1 MPKVLMNAAAERA
14 VLSGMSSYGSES
26 FLEIEDIIDGDC
38 FVLEDN
44 QIIFKCMSKAL
55 VEQESIDIA
64 SILSAANGLGLGD
77 FINNK
82 KSMDHLRAIIN
93 FPIKKEN
100 VKPHA
105 IIIRKLQI
113 GREVQNRAKDI
124 YNEISEITG
133 DESVDEIINL
143 AESSIF
149 ELSSSLSRGENNKPT
164 ELGSNVEEY
173 LLHLEEN
180 PSAMLGIS
188 SGFARYD
195 SSIGGGFRR
204 KCVDLIAARPKV
216 GKSMFG
222 DSVGVHVASKLGIPV
237 LMLDTEMSKE
247 DHLNRVLASI
257 SGVDI
262 NEIATGSYS
271 KDASKKERVYRA
283 AEELKDIP
291 YKYISI
297 AGNPFDQ
304 TVSIMRRWILQEVGF
319 DENGRTNDCLI
330 IYDYLKLMTPDNLS
344 NLQEFQALGFQI
356 TSLHNFCVEYDCA
369 CLSFVQLNRDGITKE
384 STDVVSGSDRL
395 IWLCTSFSI
404 FKKKSDEEVAEDGP
418 EAGNRKLVPI
428 VARHGPGLDDG
439 DYINMSMQG
448 EIAKIGENKT
458 RNELKKRGSRNEDSG
473 FIVDEDD
480 DEEIPFD
487 KD

>member
-55 VEQESIDIA
+55 AEQESIDIA

-77 FINNK
+77 FVSNK

-100 VKPHA
+100 VKQHA

-113 GREVQNRAKDI
+113 GREIQDRAKNI
-124 YNEISEITG
+124 YTDISEISG
-133 DESVDEIINL
+133 DESVDEIISL
-143 AESSIF
+143 AEKSIF
-149 ELSSSLSRGENNKPT
+149 ELSSSLSRSENSKPV

-180 PSAMLGIS
+180 PSSMLGVS
-188 SGFARYD
+188 SGFPRYD

-222 DSVGVHVASKLGIPV
+222 DSVGLHVAGKLGIPV

-257 SGVDI
+257 SGVEI

-271 KDASKKERVYRA
+271 KDPSKKEKVY
-283 AEELKDIP
+283 I
-291 YKYISI
+291 I
-297 AGNPFDQ
+297 
-304 TVSIMRRWILQEVGF
+304 IL
-319 DENGRTNDCLI
+319 I
-330 IYDYLKLMTPDNLS
+330 K
-344 NLQEFQALGFQI
+344 
-356 TSLHNFCVEYDCA
+356 
-369 CLSFVQLNRDGITKE
+369 
-384 STDVVSGSDRL
+384 
-395 IWLCTSFSI
+395 
-404 FKKKSDEEVAEDGP
+404 
-418 EAGNRKLVPI
+418 
-428 VARHGPGLDDG
+428 
-439 DYINMSMQG
+439 
-448 EIAKIGENKT
+448 
-458 RNELKKRGSRNEDSG
+458 
-473 FIVDEDD
+473 
-480 DEEIPFD
+480 
-487 KD
+487 